1 MRRPTSAST
10 LLPHRQ
16 MPAGAIRMAWGV
28 ADQAASSLTN
38 VIVGVLVAR
47 TLGPAGFGAFSIA
60 FATYLIA
67 MSMSRGMSSD
77 PLMVR
82 FSDVDPAIWKRA
94 VRGSTGTALAIGVL
108 AGSACAVVATTVGG
122 PTGPALLALGITL
135 PGLLL
140 QDSWRFAFFSQGRPA
155 LALANDVVWAVAL
168 VALLWLVVVSG
179 TSSQFLFMLAWG
191 GSATIAAVVGAA
203 QARLVPR
210 LSAARMWVRENRHLC
225 FRYVVENLSTVSGTQ
240 LRFYGLAAI
249 VGLAGVGAM
258 RAAELLLGPVL
269 VVILGMGMMAVPEMV
284 RLLRMSTSRAL
295 QLSLLVSSLGTVS
308 AVLWGTLVLLLPD
321 NLGQRIL
328 GTSWDAAAVLIL
340 PTTVVVTA
348 TAVQIGAWAGVRG
361 LAAASRSLLSQCVG
375 STAYIVGALTGGTW
389 AGTLGAAWGTAAAA
403 IFAAAFWWWQ
413 FRLGLRDRL
422 ESTPR

>member
-1 MRRPTSAST
+1 MRRPTDAAT
-10 LLPHRQ
+10 VLPRRQ
-16 MPAGAIRMAWGV
+16 MPAGARRMAWGV

-67 MSMSRGMSSD
+67 LNASRGISTD

-82 FSDVDPAIWKRA
+82 FSDVDPTIWKRA
-94 VRGSTGTALAIGVL
+94 VTGSTGAALASGVL
-108 AGSACAVVATTVGG
+108 VGSTCAVVATAVGG
-122 PTGPALLALGITL
+122 PAGPALLALGITL
-135 PGLLL
+135 PGLLV

-155 LALANDVVWAVAL
+155 LALANDVVWAIAL
-168 VALLWLVVVSG
+168 VALLWLVVGSG
-179 TSSQFLFMLAWG
+179 RSSQFLFMLAWG
-191 GSATIAAVVGAA
+191 GSATIAALVGGF

-210 LSAARMWVRENRHLC
+210 PSAARAWVRENRQLC
-225 FRYVVENLSTVSGTQ
+225 SRYVVENLSTVSGTQ

-284 RLLRMSTSRAL
+284 RLLRTSTSRAL
-295 QLSLLVSSLGTVS
+295 QLGLLISALGAAS
-308 AVLWGTLVLLLPD
+308 AVLWGALVLLLPET
-321 NLGQRIL
+321 LGRGIL
-328 GTSWDAAAVLIL
+328 EASWDAAAGLLL

-375 STAYIVGALTGGTW
+375 STAYLVGALTGGAW
-389 AGTLGAAWGTAAAA
+389 SGTLGAAWGTAAAA
-403 IFAAAFWWWQ
+403 IFAAGFWWWQ
-413 FRLGLRDRL
+413 FHLGLRDRL
-422 ESTPR
+422 ASTAR